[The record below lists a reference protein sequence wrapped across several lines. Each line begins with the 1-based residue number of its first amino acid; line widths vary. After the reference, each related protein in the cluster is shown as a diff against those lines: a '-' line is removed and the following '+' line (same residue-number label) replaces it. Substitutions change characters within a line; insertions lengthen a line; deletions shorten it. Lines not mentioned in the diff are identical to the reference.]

1 MKGERERQG
10 KKEGK
15 EEGGKS
21 SECKVRAWKNRAKK
35 EGGIHLRPAETGWT
49 KGLKFMP
56 LLGGGRGAW
65 GGRVKN
71 QEVTEGVAKGWEGEF
86 GGWQGAGGGRGGMG
100 GKQAG
105 GQVRQQD
112 R

>member
-1 MKGERERQG
+1 MQSKSLEEKSEKGGRDPSAPCRDWLDQG
-10 KKEGK
+10 VEVYVLIGRR
-15 EEGGKS
+15 EGG
-21 SECKVRAWKNRAKK
+21 
-35 EGGIHLRPAETGWT
+35 L
-49 KGLKFMP
+49 
-56 LLGGGRGAW
+56 